1 MIQRSGIRAALI
13 TALAILSP
21 LAQAQPAPLESI
33 KDCILIPTEW
43 ADGDS
48 FQIQTPDGTQHTI
61 RLYGA
66 DCLEYHVNDDTDSRR
81 LRAQRSYFGITTAK
95 PTRSESIEMA
105 IGLGKTAAEYTAKQL
120 ERPFTIHTRKQN
132 ALGDGKHQRIFAF
145 VDTFEGKDLATELV
159 RQGLA
164 RAYGVCN
171 DGPNE
176 LSEQRYREILTD
188 FELQA
193 AKLGKGAWNLTNWDK
208 LPAERDIHRIEEED
222 NEIAQGNGILPPD
235 FRLNPNKAS
244 RDDLDRLPGIG
255 ETLANRIIE
264 ARADALFEEPKDLM
278 RVYKIKQKTLAKFEK
293 YLDFTIP

>member
-1 MIQRSGIRAALI
+1 
-13 TALAILSP
+13 
-21 LAQAQPAPLESI
+21 
-33 KDCILIPTEW
+33 
-43 ADGDS
+43 
-48 FQIQTPDGTQHTI
+48 
-61 RLYGA
+61 
-66 DCLEYHVNDDTDSRR
+66 
-81 LRAQRSYFGITTAK
+81 
-95 PTRSESIEMA
+95 MA

-176 LSEQRYREILTD
+176 VTEQRYREILTD

-193 AKLGKGAWNLTNWDK
+193 AKLGKGAWAFTNWEK
-208 LPAERDIHRIEEED
+208 LPAERDIQRVEEED
-222 NEIAQGNGILPPD
+222 NEIAQGNAALPAD
-235 FRLNPNKAS
+235 FRLNPNTAS

-255 ETLANRIIE
+255 EAIANRIIE
-264 ARADALFEEPKDLM
+264 ARDDAPFEEAKDM
-278 RVYKIKQKTLAKFEK
+278 QRVHGIKQKTLGKFEQ
-293 YLDFTIP
+293 YLDFDIP